1 MRLLSRVAAISA
13 ALLVVPAWA
22 DSSTTASASLTGL
35 GFTLVDLA
43 PADGIAPAITF
54 SMYAGSNAGNASAS
68 YTTATRSGSA
78 SESFSSPGSPWAAN
92 EAAAQVSYG
101 NAASSIG
108 GNPLAGTFAL
118 TASGTAMAP
127 PDQPGD
133 FWWAMPSATFSAG
146 ASVYDYGVSF
156 TLSANTLVLFT
167 AQASVDVAAIGGG
180 SYVDPYYGWLYL
192 NGNNGYASASMVA
205 EGPSAGGGNGYQMS
219 SDQRSVNVGSY
230 FDYGLSDWVPQ
241 QAGDSGPL
249 AVSFVNATGDWMEG
263 QFRANVY
270 VSGTAYGDLVNIPAV
285 PEPGTAALWL
295 AGLAFTAFTARRRS
309 R

>member
-43 PADGIAPAITF
+43 PADGVAPTITF
-54 SMYAGSNAGNASAS
+54 SMYAGSNAGNASTS

-108 GNPLAGTFAL
+108 GSPLAGTFAL
-118 TASGTAMAP
+118 SASGSAMAP
-127 PDQPGD
+127 PDQAGD
-133 FWWAMPSATFSAG
+133 FWWTLPSTTFSAG
-146 ASVYDYGVSF
+146 ARVYDYGVSF
-156 TLSANTLVLFT
+156 SLSANTLVLFT
-167 AQASVDVAAIGGG
+167 AQASVDVAAVGGG
-180 SYVDPYYGWLYL
+180 SFTDPYGWLYL
-192 NGNNGYASASMVA
+192 NGINGYASASLTA
-205 EGPSAGGGNGYQMS
+205 EGPAAGGGYGYQTS
-219 SDQRSVNVGSY
+219 FDQRDVNAGSY
-230 FDYGLSDWVPQ
+230 YDYWLEGWVSQ
-241 QAGDSGPL
+241 QASDAGPL
-249 AVSFVNATGDWMEG
+249 AVSFVNATGDWMDG

-270 VSGTAYGDLVNIPAV
+270 VSGSAYGDLVNMPAV